1 MLHKEEPLY
10 TVIYYNNL
18 NTKCVFNHKP
28 VIGCPSI
35 SLANHTLKYYIMHGA
50 LVQHKGSIDV
60 ILHKD
65 YVHLEFNKKDKLHS
79 QVGALKYN

>member
-1 MLHKEEPLY
+1 M
-10 TVIYYNNL
+10 
-18 NTKCVFNHKP
+18 
-28 VIGCPSI
+28 
-35 SLANHTLKYYIMHGA
+35 
-50 LVQHKGSIDV
+50 VQHKGSIDV